1 MGRLADV
8 AWPDEEDVV
17 QVGAAKGD
25 PYATLVKQEN
35 VDGARLSRSASRT
48 AQAGKV
54 SAIQIL
60 QNPAT
65 PTGPELLD
73 AVARV
78 GFLAPLCGAK
88 EVTVLL
94 ASLARRALWRSA
106 VTLLFTA
113 GEVVDLVDL
122 PCLGAALQACEKS
135 GQWQMALTLLEDT
148 ETQVLC
154 LGNPWFRFQLSPAPT
169 RWRCF
174 GLRPT
179 GNWPGRGL
187 AAGLLD
193 LEADVEV
200 WHLEYGGLAKG
211 RVVSRGD
218 GCCECL
224 WLASLRDLSQQRQ
237 WRMATQVLEVL
248 RHDGLQL
255 TVVPFNVWMRWT
267 RPSSAQEEAFGARAS
282 RRAFS
287 AWEAHMKVAE
297 ELSSCVPDQITLNSV
312 VQSCVETTSWEAAIS
327 LVKAAPSWLDVKPDA
342 VSLNTAMSACS
353 GAQEWQQS
361 FALFFDANSLR
372 VAPNVVSFNAA
383 IHATDDW
390 QERYLTIGLNGLE
403 QKRSL
408 CRHLVLKRQLQS
420 IPILN
425 AWPKKPTDN
434 LQKKQLQPC
443 LGPAVWHMMWSGGD
457 LTNGDPWDPCDMVFP
472 GHLRSFSSATGY
484 GFVHNKE
491 LQEKFGRDVYVH
503 ASLLPAG
510 IVCGAKV
517 VFTLGVNDRG
527 QPQCRQVWEEDTSEL
542 DQNAIYELLPVAD
555 LEAFPGCPHIEV
567 KEETIRLLS
576 WNILAPSYCN
586 GFYFKDVQ
594 SEFLRWSRR
603 AWQIKALLFSLCPDI
618 VCLQEVECQ
627 RVGELGLYSYQA
639 EYLQRPAGATGN
651 ARLDGCLVAW
661 RADRFRLLRKKAL
674 LYDEHLPPKPED
686 GERGHSGHVALLVEL
701 QPVDSLKQPLLVA
714 TTHLTCGEEAEE
726 LRVAQ
731 AKILLRTIEQ
741 FGNEQVLLCG
751 DLNSLPNS
759 DTYNFLSQSLHS
771 AYQDLEDDENGL
783 CTATN
788 ANVCGE
794 QGFAEIIDYCF
805 LWDKDSLRHR
815 WRPPTKASLRD
826 QLGATASEAVPTLL
840 RGGRWP
846 SDHFPVA
853 VDLVLTAQC
862 LQ

>member
-135 GQWQMALTLLEDT
+135 GQWQMALTLLED
-148 ETQVLC
+148 
-154 LGNPWFRFQLSPAPT
+154 FSSR
-169 RWRCF
+169 R
-174 GLRPT
+174 
-179 GNWPGRGL
+179 
-187 AAGLLD
+187 LLPD
-193 LEADVEV
+193 
-200 WHLEYGGLAKG
+200 GGA
-211 RVVSRGD
+211 
-218 GCCECL
+218 
-224 WLASLRDLSQQRQ
+224 LASALLATGRAGAWQQGCWILKQMLRSGTWNTEALPKAEWSRVATAAVSVCGQQRQ